1 MLLKGSHMAGSNR
14 RIRKLKLLIGAAV
27 IAACVGYLL
36 YGGIQE
42 TIVFFVTPSEL
53 HAKGTSAYGKSLR
66 LGGLVKEGSWT
77 NDRGTLFHTFEL
89 VDDSSTVKV
98 AFRGIPPDLFGEGR
112 GALVE
117 GSYGP
122 DGVFQAKTI
131 LAKHSEEY
139 KAAGDHAS
147 SESREMMYN
156 SVVKEGQAQ

>member
-1 MLLKGSHMAGSNR
+1 MASSNR
-14 RIRKLKLLIGAAV
+14 RTRRLKLLIGAAV
-27 IAACVGYLL
+27 IAACVGYLI

-42 TIVFFVTPSEL
+42 TIVYFMTPSEL
-53 HAKGTSAYGKSLR
+53 HAKGTSAYGKALR

-77 NDRGTLFHTFEL
+77 REPSTLSHRFEL
-89 VDDSSTVKV
+89 VDDTSTVKV

-139 KAAGDHAS
+139 KAADDHAAKD
-147 SESREMMYN
+147 SRAIMYN
-156 SVVKEGQAQ
+156 SVIKGNQGP